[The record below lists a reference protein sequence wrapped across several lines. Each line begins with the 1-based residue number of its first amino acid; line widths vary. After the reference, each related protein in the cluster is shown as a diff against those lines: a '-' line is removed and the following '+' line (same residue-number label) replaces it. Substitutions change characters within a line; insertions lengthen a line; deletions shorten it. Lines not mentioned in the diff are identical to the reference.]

1 MVLTSYRYEAIYDM
15 GIDMTPVTKFLI
27 ASVATL
33 VISGCGG
40 GGEGGSATP
49 RYDYPAAIDKAFA
62 NGGYSIQST
71 GLPNTTYL
79 SAFSVSDFIVDA
91 AGRIVVTG
99 YRNGGTREA
108 WVMRM
113 NANGTP
119 DTSCGSNGWSAFT
132 TGGPATPQ
140 RIREL
145 PDGRYV
151 LGGTLGTA
159 SVWAIRSTDCGI
171 DTTFGTNGK
180 AGFPYPPQAP
190 LEIQDGVIGMEVD
203 STGRIVATVAST
215 LSGKLSVARFLSTGV
230 LDSTFGTAGLSQTS
244 APGGATPKP
253 WALALRNDGRIL
265 VAASM
270 QYNSQV
276 GYWAGLIQLQ
286 ANGQIDTTFGV
297 NGFVSEKPNPNYVA
311 QPKALVILQDGSAIE
326 AGLTQPGVLA
336 GTVAG
341 VDAYFLKVDSTGHK
355 DTSFVDGGLSIWGA
369 APAGRK
375 DSSNYVT
382 AMIPDGTTGFLNC
395 QNWINVTK
403 VSDKAE
409 PGSPQVLVQRRSNGG
424 QLDAGFHSGGTG
436 WLPRAGDQT
445 ATCMAL
451 RRTPTGEVLALMDY
465 GQAESAVDETF
476 AIVRVSP

>member
-1 MVLTSYRYEAIYDM
+1 MS
-15 GIDMTPVTKFLI
+15 
-27 ASVATL
+27 TL
-33 VISGCGG
+33 VLALSGCGG
-40 GGEGGSATP
+40 GGESSGSATP
-49 RYDYPAAIDKAFA
+49 RFDYPVAIDTTFA
-62 NGGYSIQST
+62 SGGYSIQST

-79 SAFSVSDFIVDA
+79 SGFAVSDFIVDA
-91 AGRIVVTG
+91 SGRIVVTG
-99 YRNGGTREA
+99 TRNGGTREA

-119 DTSCGSNGWSAFT
+119 DTSCGNNGWSAFT

-159 SVWAIRSTDCGI
+159 SVWAIRSTDCGV
-171 DTTFGTNGK
+171 DTTFGTSGK
-180 AGFPYPPQAP
+180 ASFPSPSPT
-190 LEIQDGVIGMEVD
+190 EIQDGVIGMEVD
-203 STGRIVATVAST
+203 SAGRIVATVAST

-230 LDSTFGTAGLSQTS
+230 PDSTFGTGGLSQTS
-244 APGGATPKP
+244 APNGATPKP
-253 WALALRNDGRIL
+253 WALALRSDGRIL

-270 QYNSQV
+270 QYNTQV

-341 VDAYFLKVDSTGHK
+341 VDAYFLKVDSSGRK
-355 DTSFVDGGLSIWGA
+355 DTSFIDGGLSIWGA

-382 AMIPDGTTGFLNC
+382 SMIADGTTGFLNC

-409 PGSPQVLVQRRSNGG
+409 PGTPEVLVQKRTNGG
-424 QLDAGFHSGGTG
+424 QLDATFHAGGTG
-436 WLPRAGDQT
+436 WLRRGGDQT

-451 RRTPTGEVLALMDY
+451 RRAPGGEVLALMDY
-465 GQAESAVDETF
+465 GPAESAVDETF
-476 AIVRVSP
+476 AVVRVSP